1 MSWLVIAGICLSLI
15 FLPFYVLKRLISS
28 FFNRERSKDW
38 KDVCKVA
45 VFRFAGDCFA
55 FGRMKC
61 KSTHENYMQWTRST
75 GLPYTV
81 DAVPGIDDTE
91 ILWIGPKRMNKVLFY
106 CHGGGYMISALAAQM
121 NFYRYIQIEL
131 EKRGVQVG
139 VAMITYKLL
148 PEHQFPTQLRQAR
161 DSLDFLIRSGV
172 NPRNIMLVGES
183 AGANLLI
190 QTLSHILRHLPSV
203 QPLILPTGEIFRGA
217 LLISPWVSM
226 KTDSKSSWSLLH
238 ARYKYDILAS
248 RIVHLSSKEVVRDIP
263 ETDIMFLDPVEA
275 PKTWFDGLDD
285 VVDRV
290 LITYGEFEGFAPGIQ
305 LLCEKY
311 LKPYHEDVMALQQR
325 DGVHGDPILRFI
337 RKQQDL
343 GDMVP
348 LIVDWT
354 AELFMN

>member
-1 MSWLVIAGICLSLI
+1 MSWLVTACLCLSLV

-28 FFNRERSKDW
+28 HFNRERSKDW
-38 KDVCKVA
+38 KNVCQVA
-45 VFRFAGDCFA
+45 VFRFASDCFA
-55 FGRMKC
+55 FGQMKC
-61 KSTHENYMQWTRST
+61 KSTQDNYMHWTRST

-81 DAVPGIDDTE
+81 DAVPGMDDTK
-91 ILWIGPKRMNKVLFY
+91 ILWIGPKRLNKVLFY
-106 CHGGGYMISALAAQM
+106 CHGGGYMISALATQM
-121 NFYRYIQIEL
+121 NFYRYVQLEL

-161 DSLDFLIRSGV
+161 DALDFLIRSGV
-172 NPRNIMLVGES
+172 HPRNIMLVGES
-183 AGANLLI
+183 AGANLVI
-190 QTLSHILRHLPSV
+190 QTLSHILRRLPSV
-203 QPLILPTGEIFRGA
+203 QPFILPTGEIFRGA

-226 KTDSKSSWSLLH
+226 TADSKSSWSLLH

-248 RIVHLSSKEVVRDIP
+248 RIIRLLSKEVVRDIP
-263 ETDIMFLDPVEA
+263 EADIMFLDPVEA

-290 LITYGEFEGFAPGIQ
+290 LITYGELEGFAPGIQ

-311 LKPYHEDVMALQQR
+311 LKPYHEDVMTLQQR
-325 DGVHGDPILRFI
+325 AGVHGDPILRFI
-337 RKQQDL
+337 RKRQDL
-343 GDMVP
+343 GDVVP
-348 LIVDWT
+348 LIVDWV